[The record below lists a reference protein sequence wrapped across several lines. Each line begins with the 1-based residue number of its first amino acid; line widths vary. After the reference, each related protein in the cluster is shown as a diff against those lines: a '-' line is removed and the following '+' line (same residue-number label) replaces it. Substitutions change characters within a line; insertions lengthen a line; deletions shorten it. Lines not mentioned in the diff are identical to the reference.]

1 MMYYLGKRHGLA
13 NIAADRRSRQSGV
26 AGTMMLLSHGGGSA
40 IQLRFLDF
48 LVASSTLNG
57 GPGERSAP
65 AKSRPV
71 CSCPF
76 PLPMPDADPILLEL
90 YRHRFEGVADEMG
103 VTLRRTSYSPN
114 IKERLDFSCAV
125 FDGDGALVA
134 QAAHIPVHLG
144 AMPASVDAAR
154 AAVDAWTEGDVV
166 VLNDPYEGGTHLP
179 DVTMVSPVF
188 VGEAEV
194 PSFFVASRA
203 HHADVGGMTPGSLPL
218 ATELVQEGTII
229 PPIKL
234 YDGGTLNEALLRTIL
249 RNVRTPDERRGD
261 LAAQRAAHSVGAERL
276 QALATSHGADEV
288 TTYARHL
295 QSYSERR
302 TRAALADW
310 PDGTY
315 SFADE
320 LEVGDDET
328 ATIRATAAVDGET
341 VAFDFTGTDDAVD
354 GNLNAVLPITASAC
368 YYVVQGLT
376 GGDIPVNAGSLAPV
390 SVTAPESSLVNADPP
405 HAVAGGNVETS
416 QRIVDTVLGALAQ
429 ALPDRVPAAGQG
441 TMNNLTLGGT
451 RPERSKEVV
460 SGLRPDGSSFAYYET
475 IGGGMGAGPDGD
487 GLSGVHVHMTNR
499 AGRGRPQRRA
509 RAHDEHAQHARRGAG
524 ADVSVSHRCVSAA
537 AGQRRGGA
545 LPRRRRAGARLRVA
559 RADDRDHA
567 QHAAQSGTVG
577 ARGRGRRRAGA
588 DRARSARRQR
598 GGAARAFLRDPPRR
612 QSSAHRDAG
621 GRWVHTGGRW
631 VRFA

>member
-1 MMYYLGKRHGLA
+1 
-13 NIAADRRSRQSGV
+13 
-26 AGTMMLLSHGGGSA
+26 
-40 IQLRFLDF
+40 
-48 LVASSTLNG
+48 
-57 GPGERSAP
+57 
-65 AKSRPV
+65 
-71 CSCPF
+71 
-76 PLPMPDADPILLEL
+76 MPDADPILLEL

-103 VTLRRTSYSPN
+103 VTLQRTSYSPN

-154 AAVDAWTEGDVV
+154 TAVDGWTKGDVV
-166 VLNDPYEGGTHLP
+166 ILNDPYAGGTHLP

-188 VGEAEV
+188 VGDADA

-203 HHADVGGMTPGSLPL
+203 HHADVGGMAPGSLPL
-218 ATELVQEGTII
+218 ATELVQEGTVL
-229 PPIKL
+229 PPVKL

-288 TTYARHL
+288 STYARHL

-328 ATIRATAAVDGET
+328 ATIRVTAAVDGET
-341 VAFDFTGTDDAVD
+341 VTFDFTGTDDAVD

-368 YYVVQGLT
+368 YYAVQGLT
-376 GGDIPVNAGSLAPV
+376 EGDIPVNAGSLAPV
-390 SVTAPESSLVNADPP
+390 SVTAPEGSIVNAEAP

-429 ALPDRVPAAGQG
+429 ALPDQVPAAGQG

-451 RPERSKEVV
+451 
-460 SGLRPDGSSFAYYET
+460 RPDGSSFAYYET
-475 IGGGMGAGPDGD
+475 IGGGMGAGPNDD
-487 GLSGVHVHMTNR
+487 GLSGVQVHMTNTR
-499 AGRGRPQRRA
+499 NTPVEALEQTYPFRVVAYQLRP
-509 RAHDEHAQHARRGAG
+509 ESGGAG
-524 ADVSVSHRCVSAA
+524 QFPGGDGLVRVYELLVPTTATMLSTRRTRRPWGRDGGTPGAPGRTVLIHPDGREEELPAHFSRTLPAGSRVRVETPGGGGFGTPADK
-537 AGQRRGGA
+537 
-545 LPRRRRAGARLRVA
+545 
-559 RADDRDHA
+559 
-567 QHAAQSGTVG
+567 
-577 ARGRGRRRAGA
+577 
-588 DRARSARRQR
+588 
-598 GGAARAFLRDPPRR
+598 
-612 QSSAHRDAG
+612 DAS
-621 GRWVHTGGRW
+621 
-631 VRFA
+631 